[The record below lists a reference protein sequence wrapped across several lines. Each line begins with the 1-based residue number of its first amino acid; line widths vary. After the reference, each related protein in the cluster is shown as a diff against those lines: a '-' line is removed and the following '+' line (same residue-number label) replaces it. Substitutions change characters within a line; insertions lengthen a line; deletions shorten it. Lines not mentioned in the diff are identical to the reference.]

1 MSPYI
6 RSVFKSAFS
15 QKAISGNFLGSGT
28 YKSSGQEEMSSLI
41 DKAPEEKIPQEVLML
56 TQEELVVYPCPDL
69 NPITLQSEKLTRF
82 PLSQILSNSHVLFM
96 EKISAPKDASSQST
110 SGKDFLLIM
119 TSDLIIHTFELSIK
133 SAINSNVS
141 PSQIKL
147 LSSHDIKNAIAASEI
162 PKLKRVIQSSV
173 M

>member
-1 MSPYI
+1 
-6 RSVFKSAFS
+6 
-15 QKAISGNFLGSGT
+15 
-28 YKSSGQEEMSSLI
+28 MSSFI
-41 DKAPEEKIPQEVLML
+41 DTAPDQQIPQEVLML

-82 PLSQILSNSHVLFM
+82 PLSQILSNNHVLLM
-96 EKISAPKDASSQST
+96 EKISAPTGNSSGKASA
-110 SGKDFLLIM
+110 GKDFLMIM

-141 PSQIKL
+141 PAQIKL

-173 M
+173 MQHQDRQIIFILFDNL